1 MLQQNVRKKTQQRR
15 SMDAQAKGEGRQ
27 KKGARIIQM
36 FTHFAM
42 WQLSHTYAL
51 TSKNIATV
59 RSLLHLLLFTLINL
73 KKTAIL

>member
-1 MLQQNVRKKTQQRR
+1 MCVRRR
-15 SMDAQAKGEGRQ
+15 SSVDQWMRKQREKEGR

-59 RSLLHLLLFTLINL
+59 RSLLPLLLFTLINL